1 MANSRIFPCPDC
13 AIDVS
18 KSAMSCPHCGC
29 PLRQSPLAK
38 PAQIVVK
45 QKKDLGCGGLV
56 VVGFL
61 AMFIYGM
68 FSGIG
73 DDLSSTAPKVP
84 VVPKTAEELRIDKI
98 SKSFS
103 AWDGSHYELSRWVKK
118 RLKDPDSYEH
128 IESRYNDKGDH
139 LVVSLQ
145 YRAKNSFGG
154 YSLEY
159 VTAKVAL
166 DGAVLEILSQP

>member
-1 MANSRIFPCPDC
+1 MSSRIFQCPDC
-13 AIDVS
+13 DKDVS
-18 KSAMSCPHCGC
+18 KSAISCPHCGC
-29 PLRQSPLAK
+29 PLKDSPPTK

-61 AMFIYGM
+61 VMLIYGL
-68 FSGIG
+68 FSGIT
-73 DDLSSTAPKVP
+73 DDLVSQTPKAPP
-84 VVPKTAEELRIDKI
+84 VPKTAEELRVEKI

-103 AWDGSHYELSRWVKK
+103 AWDGSHIRLSRWVKK

-145 YRAKNSFGG
+145 YRAKNGFGG
-154 YSLEY
+154 YTLEY